1 MADFIEQIYNK
12 GSISGGQIAKRKVGV
27 VLPKISAYPAFLIF
41 FTYVTLIIFLKI
53 KFLTSC
59 RC

>member
-41 FTYVTLIIFLKI
+41 FLH
-53 KFLTSC
+53 
-59 RC
+59 R

>member
-41 FTYVTLIIFLKI
+41 FYIYDINYLFKDKISYVL
-53 KFLTSC
+53 
-59 RC
+59 

>member
-41 FTYVTLIIFLKI
+41 FYICDINYLFIDKISYVL
-53 KFLTSC
+53 
-59 RC
+59 

>member
-27 VLPKISAYPAFLIF
+27 VLPKICAYPAFFILF
-41 FTYVTLIIFLKI
+41 FFYICDINYLFKDKISYVL
-53 KFLTSC
+53 
-59 RC
+59 